1 MNVSRNPLRQI
12 LGLVLIF
19 VLSAMVALAQQT
31 RGTLR
36 GVIKDEL
43 GATIVGATVTLTDA
57 NGVEKTTTTN
67 GEGAYVFSGLAPGK
81 YSLRAAA
88 TGFANSDETEV
99 DLTAS
104 TRQSLD
110 LTLKVTIEEQKVTIA
125 AETPLSTEATN
136 NANQTLITGKDLDA
150 LPDDPDELAA
160 ALQALAGPSM
170 GPNGGQIFVDGFS
183 GGRLPPK
190 ESIREI
196 RINQNPFAAENDQ
209 PSGRIDV
216 LTRPGTDKIRG
227 SAFVNFQDESLN
239 SRNPFATTSS
249 KRSPYQLRQFGGNL
263 GGPLVKKKASYFLDF
278 ERREIDDN
286 ELVKATILDSNRD
299 PLDLGQGVL
308 VPRRN
313 ITFSPRFDYQ
323 INTNNTLIARY
334 SYNHSSVENSGVGG
348 FSLPERAYN
357 TSFTQQNI
365 QLTETAVLNAS
376 MINEVKF
383 QFTNQRNESLADNT
397 AYALNVSSSF
407 IGGGS
412 QIGHLTNTRKN
423 WELQNFLAWSKGNHA
438 FKFGGR
444 IRGVRI
450 TDINPNNFGGTYTFT
465 GGLVPTLDASFK
477 PITDKPIFADS
488 LERYRRTLVGLD
500 MHLSALDIRRLGG
513 NPSQFSIAS
522 GNPEAG
528 VSQTDY
534 GVYAQDDWRVRPN
547 FTLSYGLRYEGQ
559 TNIGSVLNFA
569 PRLAFAWSP
578 GAANSAKPPKMV
590 IRGGGG
596 VFYNRFGEG
605 NILQA
610 NRFNGINQQQFSL
623 REAPL
628 YQCVNGAAATPDLAC
643 TFSGSNGHLEYIEP
657 LPNVGLDSFPDRPK
671 LSDLTPTQQVTW
683 RVANDLQAPV
693 VYLAGTQV
701 ERQLPKRFTMFA
713 GLFLVRIQ
721 HVIRAR
727 DVNAPLPGSITQAN
741 PRGVRPFGDVGEIY
755 QYESSGRF
763 NQNQLF
769 IGFNNRFSRA
779 LTFFS
784 SYSLSKTTNDT
795 DGQGGSL
802 FPANSY
808 DLTGEFGRAAFDVR
822 QRFTFAGTLNLPW
835 WQVSLNPFIV
845 ASSGAPFNITTGQD
859 TNGDRLFTERPAF
872 APAGVDCANPAANIV
887 CTKFGNFNLQPA
899 PGEPLIP
906 RNFGQSPGFVSINM
920 RISKTWN
927 FGTIHSS
934 SASNQNGREG
944 QGQPGQRRS
953 GGAGGGGG
961 RGAAAGIPRIGGA
974 GGGPGGGGPGGG
986 GGGRGG
992 GGGAL
997 AGIGGPPSGGGAEA
1011 KRYSM
1016 QFSLNFQNLFNHVNL
1031 APPIGNLS
1039 SPFFGES
1046 LSLNGGFGGFGGG
1059 GGGGGGGFGGG
1070 SGAGNRRVTAQVRFN
1085 F

>member
-1 MNVSRNPLRQI
+1 MNVFRSLLRQV
-12 LGLVLIF
+12 LGVAL
-19 VLSAMVALAQQT
+19 AMLLFTTVGLAQQT

-43 GATIVGATVTLTDA
+43 GGTIVGATVTLTDA
-57 NGVEKTTTTN
+57 NGVEKTATTN
-67 GEGAYVFSGLAPGK
+67 GEGAYVFNGLAPGK
-81 YSLRAAA
+81 YSLRGTAK
-88 TGFANSDETEV
+88 GFADTDETEV
-99 DLTAS
+99 DLTPGARAS
-104 TRQSLD
+104 MD

-125 AETPLSTEATN
+125 AETPLSTESTA
-136 NANQTLITGKDLDA
+136 NANQTVITGKDLDA

-209 PSGRIDV
+209 PSGRIDI

-227 SAFVNFQDESLN
+227 SAFFNFQDESLN
-239 SRNPFATTSS
+239 SRNPFATN
-249 KRSPYQLRQFGGNL
+249 KPPYQLRQYGGNL
-263 GGPLVKKKASYFLDF
+263 SGPLVKKKASYFIDF
-278 ERREIDDN
+278 ERRVIDDN
-286 ELVKATILDSNRD
+286 ELVKATVLDDNNN
-299 PLDLGQGVL
+299 PLELGFGVL
-308 VPRRN
+308 VPRQN

-323 INTNNTLIARY
+323 INANNTLIARY
-334 SYNHSSVENSGVGG
+334 SYNHTSTDNAGVGG
-348 FSLPERAYN
+348 FSLPQRGYD
-357 TSFTQQNI
+357 SSSTQHNI
-365 QLTETAVLNAS
+365 QLTETAVLNAT

-383 QFTNQRNESLADNT
+383 QFTHQRSENLAGT
-397 AYALNVSSSF
+397 LVPALNVSNSF

-412 QIGHLTNTRKN
+412 QVGDTSNTNNR
-423 WELQNFLAWSKGNHA
+423 WELQDFLAVSRGTHA
-438 FKFGGR
+438 LKFGGR
-444 IRGVRI
+444 LRGVKI
-450 TDINPNNFGGTYTFT
+450 SDINPNNFGGTYTFT
-465 GGLVPTLDASFK
+465 GALVPTIDDQGNVL
-477 PITDKPIFADS
+477 TDLPIFADS
-488 LERYRRTLVGLD
+488 LERYRRTKVYAGLD
-500 MHLSALDIRRLGG
+500 PLAIRALGG
-513 NPSQFSIAS
+513 NPSQLSIAA
-522 GNPEAG
+522 GNPEAD
-528 VSQTDY
+528 VSQVDF
-534 GVYAQDDWRVRPN
+534 GIYAQDDWRVRPN

-559 TNIGSVLNFA
+559 TNIASILNFA

-596 VFYNRFGEG
+596 VFYNRFNEG
-605 NILQA
+605 NTLQA
-610 NRFNGINQQQFSL
+610 NRFNGLNQQQFSV
-623 REAPL
+623 REVPL
-628 YQCVNGAAATPDLAC
+628 YQCLPGAPANTNSACSISQGNGQTAV
-643 TFSGSNGHLEYIEP
+643 GHLQYFAPSLSP
-657 LPNVGLDSFPDRPK
+657 LDAFPALPSTSGL
-671 LSDLTPTQQVTW
+671 TATQQITW
-683 RVANDLQAPV
+683 RVADDLQAPV

-701 ERQLPKRFTMFA
+701 ERQLPKRFTLFA

-727 DVNAPLPGSITQAN
+727 DVNAPLPGSITQTN
-741 PRGVRPFGDVGEIY
+741 PGGVRPFGNVGEIY

-808 DLTGEFGRAAFDVR
+808 DLSGEFGRAAFDVR
-822 QRFTFAGTLNLPW
+822 HRFTFAGTLNLPW
-835 WQVSLNPFIV
+835 WQLSLNPFIV
-845 ASSGAPFNITTGQD
+845 VSSGAPFNIVTGQD
-859 TNGDRLFTERPAF
+859 TNGDRLFTERPSF
-872 APAGVDCANPAANIV
+872 APESVDCSHPVANIV
-887 CTKFGNFNLQPA
+887 CTPYGNFNLQPA
-899 PGEPLIP
+899 PGEALIP
-906 RNFGQSPGFVSINM
+906 RNFGQSPGFFSVNM

-934 SASNQNGREG
+934 SAANRNGQDG
-944 QGQPGQRRS
+944 QGQAQAGQR
-953 GGAGGGGG
+953 GNGGGG
-961 RGAAAGIPRIGGA
+961 RGAGVPRIPGV
-974 GGGPGGGGPGGG
+974 GGGGGGLPGGGG

-992 GGGAL
+992 GGL
-997 AGIGGPPSGGGAEA
+997 SSIGGPPGGGGVEA

-1031 APPIGNLS
+1031 SPPNGNLS

-1059 GGGGGGGFGGG
+1059 GGGGGAVGG
-1070 SGAGNRRVTAQVRFN
+1070 SGAGNRKVTAQIRFN